1 MNHRAFNRNF
11 TCQGSPFL
19 ALSLLALIGALLL
32 MNWSVIHRWDIWQ
45 NASSAVTRLPVLS
58 SHYCSLTCSQRFWLG
73 GIANSIFFFF
83 FNLYSSTETDCISTH
98 FSEYLYILARPIRK
112 QFYCEFLNLWRILW
126 LL

>member
-58 SHYCSLTCSQRFWLG
+58 SHYCSLTYSQRFWLG

-83 FNLYSSTETDCISTH
+83 FLICIAPLKQTALALTSVNTCTYWPGRSESSSIVN
-98 FSEYLYILARPIRK
+98 F
-112 QFYCEFLNLWRILW
+112 
-126 LL
+126 